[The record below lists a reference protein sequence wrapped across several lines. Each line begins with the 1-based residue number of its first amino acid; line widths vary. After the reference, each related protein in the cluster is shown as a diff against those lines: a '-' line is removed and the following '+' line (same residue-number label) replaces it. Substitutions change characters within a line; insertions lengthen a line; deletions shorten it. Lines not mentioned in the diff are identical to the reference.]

1 MVTAFVSE
9 RTKSKFVVCSKSSV
23 REKLLQH
30 IPVENL
36 PQEYLFSRFP
46 LFRTSY
52 RGLIVL
58 RYGGMSQSGRNV
70 TKDTSGEGFST
81 TEKVTEVSVEPNAKY
96 EVEKQV
102 AF

>member
-1 MVTAFVSE
+1 
-9 RTKSKFVVCSKSSV
+9 
-23 REKLLQH
+23 
-30 IPVENL
+30 
-36 PQEYLFSRFP
+36 
-46 LFRTSY
+46 
-52 RGLIVL
+52 
-58 RYGGMSQSGRNV
+58 MSQSGRNV